1 MNLGKFPV
9 HGKERYY
16 KKREAPCNIEMGIAV
31 LPGMRMSREIGH
43 KEHSVESG
51 GKLSTPVRLTRDHHQ
66 QLESYLGL
74 P

>member
-1 MNLGKFPV
+1 
-9 HGKERYY
+9 
-16 KKREAPCNIEMGIAV
+16 MGIAV
-31 LPGMRMSREIGH
+31 LPSMRMSREIGH